1 MVNLR
6 PVPADVVIALV
17 FAVLAPLEIWVDDVS
32 GPPEAKLAYSLLCTL
47 PLAWRTVAPVAATM
61 VTTGGLALAIALG
74 MPADE
79 GSFVAVVAPLVAVY
93 SVGAHAS
100 VRATVIAVGFVM
112 TAMAA
117 GLAIGNDPVGELAIY
132 GLAVAIALLVG
143 RAVRAMG
150 FEVDVLEA
158 RADELERERDL
169 RTQAAV
175 AAERSRIARELHDV
189 IGHSISVMGV
199 QAGAVRRRL
208 TPEQERE
215 REVLLAVEKTGR
227 DAVGEM
233 QRLLGILRSNGAE
246 PPLDAIPTVQRV
258 DDLVADLRRAG
269 LEVGLRVEG
278 DLDDLPPGRGVAAF
292 RILQEALTNALK
304 HAPGARVEALL
315 RRAGP
320 ELVIEVVDTGGA
332 RAAERSDGGGH
343 GIVGMRERVA
353 LYGGSLDA
361 GPEGSGFAVRAR
373 IPVTGS

>member
-100 VRATVIAVGFVM
+100 ARATVIAVGFVM